1 MHVGT
6 MKPTKPLEVFFSYSH
21 KDEKMR
27 ERLEAHLST
36 LKRENVIA
44 GWHDRKINPGEEWK
58 GKIDEHLE
66 KSDIILLLISADF
79 LASDYCY
86 DVELDRALAR
96 HEIGE
101 ARVIPIILRP
111 CEWPVTRFGKLQ
123 ALPRDGKPVCNYPT
137 QDHAFSEVVRGIR
150 RVVEETITSVRTIPS
165 EPLLG
170 EEQEDLRIPVHSK
183 PTRESNKVPIP
194 KDVIEMLERMR
205 IINALA
211 KTDEEA
217 LFDDDLMNEYRA
229 IQEEMVDVF
238 MPLVKLLVKA
248 GLLTMSINI
257 DDIDSIDNYST
268 LTGEPTAVFDNGN
281 IWIDTEYGGGNLRQ
295 SETK

>member
-1 MHVGT
+1 MHVRT
-6 MKPTKPLEVFFSYSH
+6 MKPSKPLEVFFSYSH

-36 LKRENVIA
+36 LKRENIIA

-150 RVVEETITSVRTIPS
+150 RVIEETITS
-165 EPLLG
+165 
-170 EEQEDLRIPVHSK
+170 VHSK

-194 KDVIEMLERMR
+194 KDVVEMLERMR

-229 IQEEMVDVF
+229 IQEEMVAVF
-238 MPLVKLLVKA
+238 MPLVKLIVKA

-257 DDIDSIDNYST
+257 DDIESIDNYST